1 MRPEVQVLL
10 GPLCKVFGVSDF
22 RCFQRA
28 PVSARVR
35 SEEKPVKKLL
45 MFAAAAAVQYAI
57 KRRKGKDSRDVWK
70 QATR

>member
-1 MRPEVQVLL
+1 
-10 GPLCKVFGVSDF
+10 
-22 RCFQRA
+22 
-28 PVSARVR
+28 VR